1 MNTPASQPCAQLLLR
16 ATMIACLVSTA
27 LMAGCAGTTQVA
39 APTPTEAPAQ
49 FKAAGPWQQAA
60 TDQQISVPDAWW
72 QVFKDPALDALQS
85 QLVVGNQNLRAALA
99 RTQQARAA
107 LGGAQAARW
116 PTVSAQA
123 SATRAAG
130 GNGANSD
137 NRGGARSTL
146 SVSGAAAWEIDLWGR
161 LSHAADGADAR
172 FQASLQDLAAVR
184 LSAQATLTQTY
195 FALRAAEAQ
204 QAVIERSIVVYQRS
218 LELTQARHQS
228 GVAPQTDVLQA
239 QTQLRSAQAQHIEA
253 GVQRVQYENAI
264 AVLLGQPPSA
274 VQLPATSVLA
284 EAPGLPALLPS
295 TLLQRRPDI
304 AAAAQ
309 RVQAAHAEIGVARAA
324 FFPSITLDAAAGYR
338 GGAIDS
344 LLSAPNR
351 FWSIGPALALALF
364 DGGARRSAT
373 EQAQARADEA
383 TAGYRQTVL
392 TALQEVEDNLVLADR
407 LRQEAAL
414 QGEALGFAQ
423 RNLEITQDQY
433 RVGTVSYLNV
443 VTAQT
448 TALASERTLL
458 DLRARQL
465 NATSQ
470 LLKNIAGRWDSTQ
483 DSGQIVASAPPD
495 KP

>member
-1 MNTPASQPCAQLLLR
+1 MNTPAIQARRKASTQ
-16 ATMIACLVSTA
+16 ATLIACLVGTA
-27 LMAGCAGTTQVA
+27 LMAGCAGTTRVA
-39 APTPTEAPAQ
+39 APPRLEAPTQ
-49 FKAAGPWQQAA
+49 FKGDAPWRQAA
-60 TDQQISVPDAWW
+60 ENTEITVPDAWW
-72 QVFKDPALDALQS
+72 QVFKDPTLDALQA
-85 QLVVGNQNLRAALA
+85 QLVLGNQNLRAALA
-99 RTQQARAA
+99 QTQLARAA
-107 LGGAQAARW
+107 LGSAQAARW

-123 SATRAAG
+123 AATRADG
-130 GNGANSD
+130 GGGTSNEG
-137 NRGGARSTL
+137 RGGARSTL
-146 SVSGAAAWEIDLWGR
+146 SVGGTAAWEIDLWGR
-161 LSHAADGADAR
+161 LSHSAEGADAR
-172 FQASLQDLAAVR
+172 LQASLQDLAAAR

-218 LELTQARHQS
+218 LELTQARYQS

-253 GVQRVQYENAI
+253 GVQRTQYENAI

-274 VQLPATSVLA
+274 VQISTTSVLVD
-284 EAPGLPALLPS
+284 APGLPVLLPS

-304 AAAAQ
+304 AAATQ
-309 RVQAAHAEIGVARAA
+309 RVRAAHAEIGVTRAA
-324 FFPSITLDAAAGYR
+324 FFPNITLDATAGYR
-338 GGAIDS
+338 SGAIDS

-373 EQAQARADEA
+373 QQAQARADEA
-383 TAGYRQTVL
+383 TANYRQTVL
-392 TALQEVEDNLVLADR
+392 TALQEVEDNLALADR
-407 LRQEAAL
+407 LRQESVL

-423 RNLEITQDQY
+423 RNLAITQDQY

-458 DLRARQL
+458 DVRARQL

-470 LLKNIAGRWDSTQ
+470 LLKNIAGRWDPAQ
-483 DSGQIVASAPPD
+483 DTGQIVANAPERP
-495 KP
+495 